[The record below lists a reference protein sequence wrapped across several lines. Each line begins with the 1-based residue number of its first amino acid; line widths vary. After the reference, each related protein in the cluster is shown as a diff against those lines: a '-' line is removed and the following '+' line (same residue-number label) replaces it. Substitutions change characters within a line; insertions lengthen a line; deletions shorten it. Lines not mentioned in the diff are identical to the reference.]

1 MALQHLGV
9 RLRTPAGGR
18 RPGVV
23 FSSASSP
30 ARDLS
35 THEAKRRTTPM
46 VFKTIALATV
56 VLALATAPADA
67 LSGGKRSRDPV
78 STGPVS
84 TSFDG
89 VIGNRHRAPVVST
102 SEPLAMLVVGLGLLG
117 ARLLRRRRS

>member
-1 MALQHLGV
+1 
-9 RLRTPAGGR
+9 
-18 RPGVV
+18 
-23 FSSASSP
+23 
-30 ARDLS
+30 
-35 THEAKRRTTPM
+35 M

-84 TSFDG
+84 STSFDG

-102 SEPLAMLVVGLGLLG
+102 SEPLAMLVVGLGLLAPG
-117 ARLLRRRRS
+117 CYPVGKPLPAADQAGHRTLSQASVRPRDHSTFSCSALRQGSHRLLQ